1 MSGSKRMEI
10 SACVV
15 ALVSAAVLFFVLEG
29 AAAPPTSPTEP
40 VKFTVDGKL
49 MKPDGYRH
57 WVPGA
62 QRPGEG
68 TLTRKLAISMT
79 DTRTLERMASMNA
92 EHVENLIIGSG
103 VAGKLLG
110 WTLASQGQKTVVV
123 ERAMVGGSCPN
134 VACLPSKNVIHSAN
148 AVSLVDPKRGLGVMT
163 GNVRVDMAA
172 VARRKWKMVNEL
184 VEVHLAKFK
193 ASGAELVMGEARFT
207 EPKTVEV
214 ALNAGGTRQLKGN
227 RVFINVGTRA
237 RIPNVPGLAD
247 ARPMTHVEALN
258 LERLPEHLV
267 VLGGGYV
274 GLEFA
279 QAMRRFGSRVT
290 IVQHG
295 PRLLDKEDADV
306 SVGLLELMKH
316 EGIEVLLNSEV
327 QKVTGRSGEMV
338 TVLVHSRTNERPL
351 EASDIL
357 VATGRTPNTDR
368 LGLDRTGVEVD
379 SRGYIRVNDRLQTTA
394 PDVWATGES
403 AGTPH
408 FTHAGEDDFR
418 IVLDN
423 LNGGSRTTRGRVI
436 PYVLFTDPELAH
448 VGLSETEAKAQG
460 VHYRIA
466 KMPMAMVFRA
476 QTLSETRGFVKAL
489 IGDDDRI
496 LGFTAF
502 GVEASEMMAV
512 VQTAMLGRL
521 PYTALRDAIFTHP
534 TSAEGLIGLFLNPPA
549 APAGE

>member
-1 MSGSKRMEI
+1 
-10 SACVV
+10 
-15 ALVSAAVLFFVLEG
+15 
-29 AAAPPTSPTEP
+29 
-40 VKFTVDGKL
+40 
-49 MKPDGYRH
+49 
-57 WVPGA
+57 
-62 QRPGEG
+62 
-68 TLTRKLAISMT
+68 
-79 DTRTLERMASMNA
+79 MNA
-92 EHVENLIIGSG
+92 ESVQNLIIGSG

-134 VACLPSKNVIHSAN
+134 VACLPSKNVIHSAK
-148 AVSLVDPKRGLGVMT
+148 AVSLVHPTRGLGIVT

-184 VEVHLAKFK
+184 VQVHLAKFK
-193 ASGAELVMGEARFT
+193 ASGTELVMGEARFT
-207 EPKTVEV
+207 GPKAVEV
-214 ALNAGGTRQLKGN
+214 ALNAGGTRQLHGD

-237 RIPNVPGLAD
+237 RIPNVPGLAE
-247 ARPMTHVEALN
+247 AKPMTHVEALN
-258 LERLPEHLV
+258 LERLPGHLV

-290 IVQHG
+290 IIQHG
-295 PRLLDKEDADV
+295 PHLLHKEDADV
-306 SVGLLELMKH
+306 SAGLLELMKD

-327 QKVTGRSGEMV
+327 LKVTGRSGEMIAMQV
-338 TVLVHSRTNERPL
+338 RSGAVHSGTGERTL

-357 VATGRTPNTDR
+357 VAAGRTPNTDR
-368 LGLDRTGVEVD
+368 LNLERAGVEID

-403 AGTPH
+403 AGSPY
-408 FTHAGEDDFR
+408 FTHVGEDDFR
-418 IVLDN
+418 IVVDN

-448 VGLSETEAKAQG
+448 IGLSETEAKAQG
-460 VHYRIA
+460 VPYRIA
-466 KMPMAMVFRA
+466 KMSMAMVFRA

-489 IGDDDRI
+489 IGDDDCI

-502 GVEASEMMAV
+502 GVEGSEMMSV

-534 TSAEGLIGLFLNPPA
+534 TSAEGLIGLFLSPPA
-549 APAGE
+549 GPAGE